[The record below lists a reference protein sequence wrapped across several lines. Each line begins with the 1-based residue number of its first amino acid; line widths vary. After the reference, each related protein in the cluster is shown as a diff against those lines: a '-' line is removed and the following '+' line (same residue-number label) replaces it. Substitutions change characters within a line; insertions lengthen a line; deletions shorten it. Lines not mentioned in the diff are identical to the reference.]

1 MADMTPIRERLS
13 AHRAN
18 LFCHTLTIVLLTT
31 GNDGVGPPF
40 GKRENH
46 RPTQTSTSTRYKDD
60 LVRKIK

>member
-1 MADMTPIRERLS
+1 LS
-13 AHRAN
+13 AHRAD
-18 LFCHTLTIVLLTT
+18 LFCHTLAIVLLTT

-46 RPTQTSTSTRYKDD
+46 RPTQASTSTRYKDD